1 MHYTSF
7 SFDSNDHGLQKT
19 PDMIVSMHSK
29 IKKKKNRSIHKIRK
43 LTQIF
48 NLIEKLSRIFFFL
61 IKNSFRVRFD
71 IFLRKK
77 FF

>member
-29 IKKKKNRSIHKIRK
+29 IKIKNRSIHKIRK

-48 NLIEKLSRIFFFL
+48 NLIEKLSRIFFL

>member
-29 IKKKKNRSIHKIRK
+29 KKKKNRSIHKIRK